1 MLHHCWHCVF
11 AAVLGVQEGELVVS
25 WHPFPHFDRGNQGRS
40 GTRNFASLAAK
51 PLKPPREAVFLSFW
65 LRLTAYGSWCDEMI
79 ILVDLSLAQHW
90 EALLHQREFLFLC
103 RRWIPS
109 LSIRIVY
116 PSARTTMTWQC
127 TAFPPTWQLFIFCGR
142 VISARMETARCCF
155 TSFLHENPHFLPYR
169 NHGSNGRSGDVE
181 GLHGDEEFYDKHI
194 TRVRRML
201 ASLSIKRAV
210 RSPRSLPVVGLS
222 CPFWHPLITRICP
235 ASARWSAIQEH
246 KAKGVTNYEAA

>member
-1 MLHHCWHCVF
+1 MNTVAFDQNSLPLGSDHYDLTVHCF
-11 AAVLGVQEGELVVS
+11 SANLAAV
-25 WHPFPHFDRGNQGRS
+25 
-40 GTRNFASLAAK
+40 
-51 PLKPPREAVFLSFW
+51 
-65 LRLTAYGSWCDEMI
+65 Y
-79 ILVDLSLAQHW
+79 
-90 EALLHQREFLFLC
+90 
-103 RRWIPS
+103 
-109 LSIRIVY
+109 
-116 PSARTTMTWQC
+116 
-127 TAFPPTWQLFIFCGR
+127 FCGR

-181 GLHGDEEFYDKHI
+181 GLHGDEEFYDEHI

-235 ASARWSAIQEH
+235 ASAR
-246 KAKGVTNYEAA
+246 